1 MKQINYCLNL
11 RKLIECLIKAEL
23 VSTNTDGAKYDF
35 NRFALPLKFIEKNH
49 NYEITLDKA
58 IEEQTELRKLI
69 SKLNEYGPRIFKKL
83 EEKNRVLEYARKLSD
98 ARDIIDLFKKVTS
111 YKDNAFKTKE
121 EQSEEESKENK
132 LEKVKDDYNKFFKY
146 IEDESINRY

>member
-83 EEKNRVLEYARKLSD
+83 EEKNRVLEYARNLSD